1 MGIGGASVLVPW
13 RPFFSFAAE
22 VVQEPPP
29 AGRASP
35 VERGGASSR
44 GSGRFLHGLLLLGG
58 MARAVRASMHG
69 ARRRSPNLATRG
81 GVPPP
86 QPPPFLRPHAPLRT
100 RKSILPCGGVP
111 PPHPPLHPSR
121 CRTSSSMR
129 ALPKRGPARARR
141 GDPGLSTLCRTV
153 HTILRASD
161 AVSTTSGRPTKMRT
175 VALLEFKRVRAEIH
189 RRGADAT
196 ADLRSIFE
204 MIG

>member
-1 MGIGGASVLVPW
+1 MACALLSSILNAY
-13 RPFFSFAAE
+13 
-22 VVQEPPP
+22 VQKKI
-29 AGRASP
+29 
-35 VERGGASSR
+35 
-44 GSGRFLHGLLLLGG
+44 LLG
-58 MARAVRASMHG
+58 
-69 ARRRSPNLATRG
+69 
-81 GVPPP
+81 
-86 QPPPFLRPHAPLRT
+86 
-100 RKSILPCGGVP
+100 
-111 PPHPPLHPSR
+111 R

-204 MIG
+204 MIGQTCVRKSSAIDGLHEALERGEAHFRQRPGGAEPAAARGCTAKPQDKLRLVGVHS

>member
-1 MGIGGASVLVPW
+1 MEQEGA
-13 RPFFSFAAE
+13 
-22 VVQEPPP
+22 
-29 AGRASP
+29 GSP
-35 VERGGASSR
+35 
-44 GSGRFLHGLLLLGG
+44 GSARFKHGLLLLGG
-58 MARAVRASMHG
+58 MARAVGASRHG
-69 ARRRSPNLATRG
+69 ARGRSPDLHAG
-81 GVPPP
+81 AFPPRN
-86 QPPPFLRPHAPLRT
+86 PPLSSDLMHPCAPGNPSCHAGAFLPRT
-100 RKSILPCGGVP
+100 
-111 PPHPPLHPSR
+111 PPLHPSR

-141 GDPGLSTLCRTV
+141 ADPGLSTLCRTV